1 MASDE
6 KLSLPSYEESVTG
19 STFQDQ
25 RPDGQRILDSLT
37 TVRAQH
43 IRATVITHIF
53 PVIERRAERGLSQ
66 TVLALIPSNAMAIDE
81 NAIAS
86 GFSQEESSVT
96 VMEIHGIVSEEED
109 INEVRLQG
117 EINTFEFWR
126 QKDVVQDLE
135 RVLQEKLSSSPI
147 FSRDSKDA
155 TEPEA
160 LVNVAPMSPP
170 PERRGFFGRR
180 LSSKQAVQHAPAV
193 VVKPVKS
200 NRMDVKVDLE
210 EVCLRTVSSFGL
222 FETVTRPAIVVR
234 VNANC

>member
-1 MASDE
+1 
-6 KLSLPSYEESVTG
+6 
-19 STFQDQ
+19 
-25 RPDGQRILDSLT
+25 
-37 TVRAQH
+37 
-43 IRATVITHIF
+43 
-53 PVIERRAERGLSQ
+53 
-66 TVLALIPSNAMAIDE
+66 
-81 NAIAS
+81 
-86 GFSQEESSVT
+86 
-96 VMEIHGIVSEEED
+96 MEIHGIVSEEED

-147 FSRDSKDA
+147 FSRNSKADM
-155 TEPEA
+155 EPEP

-170 PERRGFFGRR
+170 PQPERRGFFGRR
-180 LSSKQAVQHAPAV
+180 SSSKQAIQQTAPV
-193 VVKPVKS
+193 VVQPVKS
-200 NRMDVKVDLE
+200 NRMEVKVDLE